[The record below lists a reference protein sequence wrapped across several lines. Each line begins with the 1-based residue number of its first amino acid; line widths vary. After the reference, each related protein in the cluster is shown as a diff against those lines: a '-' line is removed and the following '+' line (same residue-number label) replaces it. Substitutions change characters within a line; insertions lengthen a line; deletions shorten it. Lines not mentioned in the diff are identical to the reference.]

1 MSNST
6 TSTSLD
12 TVVIDTSTDNISNSP
27 KLKPKQSSFHPIL
40 ESEDSNNPFADDI
53 KELAI
58 RSKKSAAKGSTHITF
73 GEDEEEADKF
83 DEEAFKKRREHFQKT
98 KSRSEHKSILIRVRI
113 RLNISMNFELNSPF
127 LFLGFKSIPRRRP

>member
-27 KLKPKQSSFHPIL
+27 KLQKQKQRTFSPIL
-40 ESEDSNNPFADDI
+40 ESEDASNPFAEDI

-58 RSKKSAAKGSTHITF
+58 RTKQGIKF
-73 GEDEEEADKF
+73 DDEEEGDRF
-83 DEEAFKKRREHFQKT
+83 DEEEAFKKKREHFQKT
-98 KSRSEHKSILIRVRI
+98 KSRSEHKSILIRV
-113 RLNISMNFELNSPF
+113 SYK
-127 LFLGFKSIPRRRP
+127 G